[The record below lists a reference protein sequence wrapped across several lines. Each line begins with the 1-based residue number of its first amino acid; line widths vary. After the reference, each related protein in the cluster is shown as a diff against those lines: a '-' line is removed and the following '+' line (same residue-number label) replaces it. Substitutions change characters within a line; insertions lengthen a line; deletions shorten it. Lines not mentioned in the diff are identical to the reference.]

1 MSVYTSLI
9 FNNIP
14 FITPH
19 LESQY
24 LSEKVISAAVAIHEP
39 HYKSGIVLEHVGLL
53 VTTVSNHTFLVH
65 SCPVPPTYGT
75 IIDLFTPVLCKK
87 YQITNFYL
95 PKNDLRV
102 NDFYITC
109 GGNQQW
115 GWGIDKSGTCT
126 DSVWRMLEALF
137 WSKEKY
143 DLRLEWARL
152 QKGNWLS
159 RFLTSIFVDISYFWI
174 MKLYYGN
181 VYGNRRIQ

>member
-9 FNNIP
+9 FNNVP

-39 HYKSGIVLEHVGLL
+39 HFKSGIVLEHVGLL
-53 VTTVSNHTFLVH
+53 VTTASNHTFLIH
-65 SCPVPPTYGT
+65 SCPVPPAYGT
-75 IIDLFTPVLCKK
+75 IIDLFTPDLCKK
-87 YQITNFYL
+87 YRFTNFYL
-95 PKNDLRV
+95 PKDDLRV
-102 NDFYITC
+102 HDFYVTC
-109 GGNQQW
+109 GGDKKW

-137 WSKEKY
+137 CTEEK
-143 DLRLEWARL
+143 DILKLEWAKL

-159 RFLTSIFVDISYFWI
+159 RFLTSIFVDVSYFWI

-181 VYGNRRIQ
+181 KRIQ